1 MNFNRIKNLLQ
12 PADTKIVLL
21 VMDGLGGLP
30 KGLGYGTELETA
42 KTPNLDDLARQSLC
56 GLHQPVGT
64 AVTPGSGPAHLALF
78 GYDPLEYEVGRGVLS
93 ALGVGF
99 DLKAGD
105 VAARGNFCTVDEAGR
120 VTDRRAG
127 RIATEKN
134 EALCETLRQIE
145 LTGVRLFVETVK
157 EYRFLMVLRGED
169 LKGEI
174 EDTDPQETGVQPL
187 KPQARSPEA
196 QQTADLVHR
205 FVEAAR
211 ENLADERPAN
221 MVLLRGFSQKPR
233 WPQMGDVFGLRAAA
247 IAGYPMYRGVGK
259 LIGMQVLET
268 GESLSEELDTLEKRW
283 PDFDFFYAHV
293 KKIDS
298 AGEDGDFDHKVS
310 LIEEVDR
317 HLPRLLELK
326 PDVLIVTGDHST
338 PSVLRS
344 HSWHPVPVIFH
355 SAYCRPD
362 HVEHFG
368 EHACTTGG
376 LGPRFPAKDLML
388 LALANAGRLR
398 KFGA

>member
-1 MNFNRIKNLLQ
+1 
-12 PADTKIVLL
+12 
-21 VMDGLGGLP
+21 
-30 KGLGYGTELETA
+30 
-42 KTPNLDDLARQSLC
+42 
-56 GLHQPVGT
+56 
-64 AVTPGSGPAHLALF
+64 LF

-93 ALGVGF
+93 ALGIGF
-99 DLKAGD
+99 DLKSGD
-105 VAARGNFCTVDEAGR
+105 VAARGNFCTVDDTGR

-127 RIATEKN
+127 RISTDKN
-134 EALCETLRQIE
+134 EGLCEKLRHVKVD
-145 LTGVRLFVETVK
+145 GVRLFIETVK
-157 EYRFLMVLRGED
+157 EYRFLLVLRGEK
-169 LKGEI
+169 LNGEI
-174 EDTDPQETGVQPL
+174 EDTDPQKVGAQPL
-187 KPQARSPEA
+187 KPQARLPEA
-196 QQTADLVHR
+196 RQTAELVHR

-211 ENLADERPAN
+211 ERLAGERPAN

-233 WPQMGDVFGLRAAA
+233 WPQMEEAFGLRAAA

-268 GESLSEELDTLEKRW
+268 GESLAEEMETLEKRW
-283 PDFDFFYAHV
+283 ADFDFFYLHV

-298 AGEDGDFDHKVS
+298 AGEDGGFDRKVS
-310 LIEEVDR
+310 LIEDVDR

-344 HSWHPVPVIFH
+344 HSWHPVPVLLH

-368 EHACTTGG
+368 ERACMTGG
-376 LGPRFPAKDLML
+376 LGPRFQAKDLMP

-398 KFGA
+398 KFGAQPK

>member
-1 MNFNRIKNLLQ
+1 MNFNRIRNLLQ
-12 PADTKIVLL
+12 PADSKIVLL

-30 KGLGYGTELETA
+30 KGLGHGTELETA
-42 KTPNLDDLARQSLC
+42 KTPNLDDLAKQSLC
-56 GLHQPVGT
+56 GLHQPVGP

-93 ALGVGF
+93 ALGIGF
-99 DLKAGD
+99 DLKSGD
-105 VAARGNFCTVDEAGR
+105 VAARGNFCTVDETGS
-120 VTDRRAG
+120 VQDRRAG
-127 RIATEKN
+127 RISTDKN
-134 EALCETLRQIE
+134 EVLCEKLRQVKVD
-145 LTGVRLFVETVK
+145 GVRLFIQTVK
-157 EYRFLMVLRGED
+157 EYRFLLVLRGED
-169 LKGEI
+169 LNGEI

-187 KPQARSPEA
+187 KPQARRPEA
-196 QQTADLVHR
+196 RQTAKLVHR

-211 ENLADERPAN
+211 KHLADERPAN
-221 MVLLRGFSQKPR
+221 MVLLRGFSQKPQ
-233 WPQMGDVFGLRAAA
+233 WPQLGEVFGLRAAA

-283 PDFDFFYAHV
+283 DDFDFFYVHV

-298 AGEDGDFDHKVS
+298 AGEDGDFDRKVS

-338 PSVLRS
+338 PAVLRS
-344 HSWHPVPVIFH
+344 HSWHPVPVLFH

-362 HVEHFG
+362 HVGHFG
-368 EHACTTGG
+368 ERACMTGG
-376 LGPRFPAKDLML
+376 LGPRFPAKDLMP